1 MSRRQRTL
9 GAPVELSGT
18 GLHEG
23 RPASVR
29 ITPAA
34 SGAGIVFRRTD
45 LPGGPEVRV
54 GPEGLGAAERR
65 TRLVH
70 DSAEVHTVEHLLAA
84 LLAARLDNVLIE
96 IDGPELPGLDGSA
109 MPWAAAL
116 SQAGAVEQDGER
128 RTLRLAR
135 AVAVA
140 LDGASVAAIPTGRES
155 LELSYTLDY
164 SRQGLP
170 PQHVEASLPGTD
182 FAAEIAPART
192 FVLAAEAAGLRAAGL
207 GRGATPENTLV
218 LARDGQPVEGSLR
231 FPDEP
236 ARHKMLDLLGDLAL
250 LGADLQAR
258 VVAVKSGHRAH
269 HELVRR
275 LAAEL
280 AHEEAG

>member
-1 MSRRQRTL
+1 
-9 GAPVELSGT
+9 
-18 GLHEG
+18 
-23 RPASVR
+23 
-29 ITPAA
+29 
-34 SGAGIVFRRTD
+34 
-45 LPGGPEVRV
+45 V
-54 GPEGLGAAERR
+54 GPEGLGAGERR

-70 DSAEVHTVEHLLAA
+70 DTAEVHTVEHLLAA
-84 LLAARLDNVLIE
+84 LLAARLDNVLVE

-109 MPWAAAL
+109 LPWAAAL
-116 SQAGAVEQDGER
+116 AAAGADEQEGTR
-128 RTLRLAR
+128 RVLRLRR

-140 LDGASVAAIPTGRES
+140 LDGASLCAIPTGREV

-182 FAAEIAPART
+182 FLAELAPART
-192 FVLAAEAAGLRAAGL
+192 FVLAGEVAGLRAAGL

-218 LARDGQPVEGSLR
+218 LARGGQPVEGSLR

-280 AHEEAG
+280 VHEEAQAG